1 MTIKTSIAWAHN
13 DDGSG
18 DDDNITNISTILMDS
33 GDDRLKLDIRWGP
46 TDFNGA
52 LTVISYCSLSFICH
66 FNLLPLE
73 KELRPPVT
81 KLKLYTVLIGAM
93 LTAYTLYNM
102 VIFAGYF
109 NVITLSLY
117 SMNFIII
124 FAGSKNMFGYE

>member
-1 MTIKTSIAWAHN
+1 MEETIRAWVTN
-13 DDGSG
+13 GSG
-18 DDDNITNISTILMDS
+18 GDGNKTNIYTMLMDS

-93 LTAYTLYNM
+93 LTAYTLYNL

-109 NVITLSLY
+109 RVSTCTYTL
-117 SMNFIII
+117 
-124 FAGSKNMFGYE
+124 FAFC